1 MVLDEVSISNRS
13 LHVLLVAPRTPDT
26 FWSFRNA
33 MPFLSKKAS
42 YPPLGLLTVAAIL
55 PREWELRLV
64 DMNVDN
70 LSDEHI
76 QWADYVMLSAMIVHR
91 DCSKEIARRCASLD
105 RPLIAGGP
113 LFTTGYA
120 SFPEV
125 PHFVLGE
132 AEDVMPALV
141 ADMQARRVQRIY
153 RSEGWPDIS
162 KTPVPRW
169 DLIDFRDYATM
180 SIQFCRGCP
189 FNCEFCDV
197 IVMNGRVPRTK
208 EPQQVIE
215 ELEVLRR
222 AGWRRTVFLVD
233 DNFVGNKRRV
243 REFLEQLVDWR
254 RRTHTSMDFVTEASV
269 NLAEHPEL
277 LRLMVEAGFKRVFVG
292 IETPDPETLRACQ
305 KLQNVRQDLL
315 QSIRTIQTAGL
326 EVMGGFIVGFDGDRS
341 DIFHRHFEFIQ
352 KAGVV
357 TAMVG
362 MLTALPGTRLYKRLV
377 AEGRLLAESCGNNT
391 DCNFIPKLGREELV
405 AGYRRLVQRLYEPT
419 TYYARARVLLQ
430 NLQGRGPRQHLGR
443 QEINAFLRSLWRLG
457 VVHSGR
463 RAYWAFLAYA
473 LLRRP
478 RAFSLAVTLT
488 IYGHHFRSVARTV

>member
-1 MVLDEVSISNRS
+1 MR
-13 LHVLLVAPRTPDT
+13 VLLVAPRTPDT
-26 FWSFRNA
+26 FWSFRHA

-42 YPPLGLLTVAAIL
+42 YPPLGLLTVAAML
-55 PREWELRLV
+55 PGNWELQLI
-64 DMNVDN
+64 DMNVTN
-70 LSDEHI
+70 LRDEHI

-91 DCSKEIARRCASLD
+91 ECAHEVANRCARLA

-113 LFTTGYA
+113 LFTTGYQ
-120 SFPEV
+120 SFPEI

-132 AEDVMPALV
+132 AEDSMPRLV
-141 ADMQARRVQRIY
+141 EDMNAGNLRNVY
-153 RSEGWPDIS
+153 AAEGWPDVS

-208 EPQQVIE
+208 SPQQVIA
-215 ELEVLRR
+215 ELESLRR

-243 REFLEQLVDWR
+243 RELLEELVSWR
-254 RRTHTSMDFVTEASV
+254 RKSGARMDFVTEASV
-269 NLAEHPEL
+269 DLAEHPRL
-277 LRLMVEAGFKRVFVG
+277 LQLMLEAGFKRVFIG
-292 IETPDPETLRACQ
+292 IETPDPENLRACE
-305 KLQNVRQDLL
+305 KMQNVRRDLL
-315 QSIRTIQTAGL
+315 HSIRIIQSAGL
-326 EVMGGFIVGFDGDRS
+326 EVMGGFIVGFDGDKS
-341 DIFHRHFEFIQ
+341 DVFQRQFEFIQ

-377 AEGRLLAESCGNNT
+377 AEGRLLAESHGNNT

-405 AGYRRLVQRLYEPT
+405 EGYRRLMQKLYEPAT
-419 TYYARARVLLQ
+419 FYGRARILLR
-430 NLQGRGPRQHLGR
+430 NLKGRGPRLHLGR
-443 QEINAFLRSLWRLG
+443 QEIGAFVRSLWHLG
-457 VVHSGR
+457 FVHSGR
-463 RAYWAFLAYA
+463 RAYWSFLGHT
-473 LLRRP
+473 LLCRP
-478 RAFSLAVTLT
+478 KAFSLAVTLT
-488 IYGHHFRSVARTV
+488 IYGHHFRSVAKTL